1 MQLLDERNGLFW
13 VDAKHVEECVNQ
25 SSEEAAIVKQIVSSL
40 VGEKIYKYD
49 EKTCGQVPTNLQEED
64 FVIVT
69 PYNAQRLLILGAL
82 RDQFSEIKVGTVD
95 DFQTEAPVVI
105 YSMATTSGDLVPPKN
120 SV

>member
-1 MQLLDERNGLFW
+1 MRKRL
-13 VDAKHVEECVNQ
+13 
-25 SSEEAAIVKQIVSSL
+25 IVKQIVSSL

-95 DFQTEAPVVI
+95 DFQGREAPVVI
-105 YSMATTSGDLVPPKN
+105 YSMATTSGDLVLRGAVI
-120 SV
+120 SSLSRID